1 MSYLRSRRLRI
12 LLPLFIFLFGCFNP
26 SPSPPREITP
36 ERAAL
41 VVMGQVEHLAPG
53 SIASF
58 LVQVRN
64 PGVASNTR
72 SAARSV
78 ADRRVEVLLRTPD
91 GDLKPI
97 FSGTTDESG
106 AALVEFETP
115 DAGDAPQQTLVIR
128 AETPNGE
135 RVVTQDVYIGRT
147 YNVLVSTDK
156 PVYQP
161 GQVIHLRGLALDTL
175 NLRAA
180 DGETLTL
187 TVADPQGNKLMRKA
201 LTASKY
207 GVASADFALDAQA
220 PSGDYIIT
228 AEIGPNTATRTV
240 EVKPYNLPRF
250 EIIFQPDQSFYLPG
264 ETATGVIEAHYFFG
278 KPVAGGKVT
287 VRGSVTDVVRE
298 TVFELS
304 GETDAE
310 GRFRYEAPVPDF
322 FVGQL
327 NNKSAQIDLAIEVID
342 AANHLE
348 SIDESITV
356 AEKSLLIDAV
366 PESGML
372 RPGLENRVYLDVST
386 PDGAPAQAALTI
398 SGRDIE
404 TIETT
409 TDLYGLAVIT
419 LTPPSQRFVPLL
431 VEAIDANGRLVS
443 QPLLLGGETGASTTV
458 LMRPERSSY
467 RIGESANIDIYVNG
481 RARTVYLDVIKG
493 RQTFGLVAL
502 PVTNGVA
509 QAALPI
515 DGSLLGTLELNAYV
529 VSDDGELVRDRRLL
543 LVNPAPAEISVSADA
558 DVYRPG
564 DTATLDI
571 QVQREGAP
579 MPGVIGLAIVDE
591 SVFSVQE
598 QAPGFARTYF
608 LLERELQ
615 EPRYEIHDF
624 VELEDDV
631 FSPYDNLPDSVRYAQ
646 RAQDIALA
654 GLFARE
660 LEAQQSASTEAEVT
674 VVTPVSL
681 ATSVA
686 MGWGNRLYLL
696 APLVG
701 LALYDGT
708 RRRRRLLI
716 ALVIFALG
724 AFFWSACAAPAAAPA
739 APAAEA
745 PASEAAA
752 IGETTATRGQAPPR
766 LRQYFPET
774 LYWLPDLETDAE
786 GHAQVQV
793 PIADSITTWRVSVL
807 ASDRDGNLGS
817 AETGLRVFQEFFVE
831 PDLPRFLT
839 VGDEIDAPVSIFNYL
854 DEPQRIEFE
863 LAPGDWYELTGELP
877 DAVEVGSHEVT
888 VVYAPIR
895 VLRHGVFDFQ
905 ITATGSTL
913 SDAVLRTV
921 EVLPDGQQMSDA
933 FGGKLEATQSFTVGA
948 PAAAIP
954 DTGRLVVRIYPGIVS
969 QVLEGLE
976 GLLQTPYGCFEQTS
990 SITYPNIMVLDY
1002 LKATGQAS
1010 PRIQL
1015 QAEHLI
1021 NLGYQRLLTFE
1032 VRNEPGGFS
1041 LFGEPPAQM
1050 MLTAYGLMEF
1060 GDMRDVAYVDP
1071 ALLERVAAY
1080 LAARQQ
1086 RDGSWAAE
1094 GMTIESGLEDIHS
1107 RLGTTAYIAWGL
1119 ADAGHEAGAVDRAVR
1134 FIERALRD
1142 PDVAQRVQRTD
1153 AYPAPDAS
1161 ATKDPVKPSDEM
1173 PKNPLAA
1180 YDDYTLALAA
1190 NALVAAGADATLVLD
1205 ELATRTQVGDGVAFW
1220 GGDSMTYL
1228 GGYGMVAQIETTALV
1243 AQALLRSDYAPELAQ
1258 QAVAF
1263 LVENRDPNGAFYTTQ
1278 ATIQALKAL
1287 VLDAQKAGEGGEATV
1302 TVTLVD
1308 PDGRLRS
1315 RVLTIDDSNA
1325 DVVQQ
1330 VAFDNI
1336 DSTGHELEITVDG
1349 ERTLHYQVVT
1359 RYALP
1364 WSEVAVAPES
1374 AEPMLVRVEYD
1385 RTELTVNETVQAVAT
1400 VELLRPGMA
1409 GTVLVD
1415 LGIPPGFAPIAADL
1429 DALVKERQIDRYELT
1444 GRQIIL
1450 YLTNVRS
1457 GEQLRLPYRLQAKY
1471 PIRAQTPAS
1480 QVFDYY
1486 APDQGSVEPPQRIT
1500 VTLGTPEE

>member
-12 LLPLFIFLFGCFNP
+12 LLPLFIFLFGCFSP
-26 SPSPPREITP
+26 SPQPPREISP

-64 PGVASNTR
+64 PGVTSDRR
-72 SAARSV
+72 SAARAV
-78 ADRRVEVLLRTPD
+78 AERRVEVLLRAPD
-91 GDLKPI
+91 GDLALL
-97 FSGTTDESG
+97 FSGATDESG

-115 DAGDAPQQTLVIR
+115 DAGDAPQQTLIIR
-128 AETPNGE
+128 AETPDGE
-135 RVVTQDVYIGRT
+135 RVVMQDVYIGRT
-147 YNVLVSTDK
+147 YNVLISTDK

-187 TVADPQGNKLMRKA
+187 TVADPQGNKLMRKE
-201 LTASKY
+201 LTTSEY
-207 GVASADFALDAQA
+207 GVASVDFVLDAQA

-250 EIIFQPDQSFYLPG
+250 EIVFQPDQSFYLPG
-264 ETATGVIEAHYFFG
+264 ESATGVIEAHYFFG

-287 VRGSVTDVVRE
+287 VRGSVTDIVRE

-322 FVGQL
+322 FIGQL
-327 NNKSAQIDLAIEVID
+327 DNKSAQIDLTIEVID

-356 AEKSLLIDAV
+356 AEKALLIDAV

-386 PDGAPAQAALTI
+386 PDGAPASATLTI
-398 SGRDIE
+398 SGGDLE

-431 VEAIDANGRLVS
+431 VEATDASGRLVS
-443 QPLLLGGETGASTTV
+443 QPLLLGGESGASTTV
-458 LMRPERSSY
+458 LMRPERSAY
-467 RIGESANIDIYVNG
+467 RIGETANIDIYVNG

-493 RQTFGLVAL
+493 RQTFGLAAL
-502 PVTNGVA
+502 PVTDGVA

-529 VSDDGELVRDRRLL
+529 ISDNGELVRDRRLL
-543 LVNPAPAEISVSADA
+543 LVNPAPAEISVTADA
-558 DVYRPG
+558 EVYRPG

-579 MPGVIGLAIVDE
+579 MPGVVGLAIVDE

-631 FSPYDNLPDSVRYAQ
+631 YSPYDNLPDSVRYAQ
-646 RAQDIALA
+646 RAQDVALA

-660 LEAQQSASTEAEVT
+660 LAAQQPTPIEAEAT
-674 VVTPVSL
+674 VFTPVSL

-686 MGWGNRLYLL
+686 AGWGNRLYLL

-716 ALVIFALG
+716 ALVLFALG

-739 APAAEA
+739 PAA

-752 IGETTATRGQAPPR
+752 AASETTATRGQAPPR

-774 LYWLPDLETDAE
+774 LYWLPELETDAE
-786 GHAQVQV
+786 GRVQVQV

-807 ASDRDGNLGS
+807 ASDRAGNLGS
-817 AETGLRVFQEFFVE
+817 TETGLRVFQEFFVE

-839 VGDEIDAPVSIFNYL
+839 IGDEIDAPVSIFNYL
-854 DEPQRIEFE
+854 DEPQRIKFA
-863 LAPGDWYELTGELP
+863 LAPGDWYELTAEP
-877 DAVEVGSHEVT
+877 PATVDVDAHEVT
-888 VVYAPIR
+888 VVYMPIR

-921 EVLPDGQQMSDA
+921 EVLPNGQMMSDA
-933 FGGKLEATQSFTVGA
+933 FGGRLEATQTFTVGA

-990 SITYPNIMVLDY
+990 SVTYPNIMVLDY

-1041 LFGEPPAQM
+1041 LFGDPPAQM

-1071 ALLERVAAY
+1071 ALLARVAAY
-1080 LAARQQ
+1080 LAERQQ
-1086 RDGSWAAE
+1086 RDGGWEAE
-1094 GMTIESGLEDIHS
+1094 GMTIESGLEDMQS
-1107 RLGTTAYIAWGL
+1107 RLATTAYIAWGL
-1119 ADAGHEAGAVDRAVR
+1119 ADAGYEARAVDRAVR
-1134 FIERALRD
+1134 FIERALHQ
-1142 PDVAQRVQRTD
+1142 PGVAQRDSRTD
-1153 AYPAPDAS
+1153 AYPAPGAP
-1161 ATKDPVKPSDEM
+1161 ATGEPVKPSDKTL
-1173 PKNPLAA
+1173 KNPLAA

-1190 NALVAAGADATLVLD
+1190 NALVAADADASSVLD
-1205 ELATRTQVGDGVAFW
+1205 ELAARAQVRDRVAFW

-1228 GGYGMVAQIETTALV
+1228 GGYGAVAQIETTALV
-1243 AQALLRSDYAPELAQ
+1243 AQALLRSEYAPDLAQ

-1287 VLDAQKAGEGGEATV
+1287 VLDARNAGEGGEATV
-1302 TVTLVD
+1302 TITLVD
-1308 PDGRLRS
+1308 SDGRLRS

-1325 DVVQQ
+1325 DVMQQ
-1330 VAFDNI
+1330 VAFDGI
-1336 DSTGHELEITVDG
+1336 DGSAHELEITVEG

-1359 RYALP
+1359 SYALP
-1364 WSEVAVAPES
+1364 WSEVTVAPES
-1374 AEPMLVRVEYD
+1374 AEPMLVRVAYD
-1385 RTELTVNETVQAVAT
+1385 RTELAVNETVQAVAT

-1415 LGIPPGFAPIAADL
+1415 LGIPPGFAPVTADL

-1457 GEQLRLPYRLQAKY
+1457 GEELSFAYRLQARY

-1486 APDQGSVEPPQRIT
+1486 APDQGSVEPPQRII
-1500 VTLGTPEE
+1500 VTLRTPEE